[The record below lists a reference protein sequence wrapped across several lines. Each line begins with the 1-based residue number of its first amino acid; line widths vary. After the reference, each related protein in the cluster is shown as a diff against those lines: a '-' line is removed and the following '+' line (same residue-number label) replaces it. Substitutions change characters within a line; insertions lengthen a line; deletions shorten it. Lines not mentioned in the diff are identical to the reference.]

1 MSRQKGKLN
10 TPQSI
15 IDKMMQM
22 HNEEGVTIR
31 ELSGIYKMPFK
42 SVKNM
47 VTRENHKK
55 RRVEEGIQPRRRGRL
70 PKGYKATDNEK
81 DSEIKRLKM
90 ENELL
95 RDFLR
100 AAGRK

>member
-1 MSRQKGKLN
+1 MPREKGKQN

-15 IDKMMQM
+15 IDEIMRM
-22 HNEEGVTIR
+22 HNQDGVSIR
-31 ELSGIYKMPFK
+31 ELSSIYKMPFK

-47 VTRENHKK
+47 VTRENSKK
-55 RRVEEGIQPRRRGRL
+55 RLVKAGIEPRRRGR
-70 PKGYKATDNEK
+70 PKKEHMLTENEK
-81 DSEIKRLKM
+81 NNEIRRLKM

-100 AAGRK
+100 AVGRK